1 MKRLHLIPDHF
12 YRFYSIGD
20 VIKGAIL
27 LVVLHVAMLP
37 FILWAI
43 DFIVLG
49 HSYTFAI
56 ILSGI
61 SLINIG
67 YYIKAV
73 ICYFLDVKK
82 MKYLKEHNLL
92 PDPNVDIVWQVRNP
106 Y

>member
-1 MKRLHLIPDHF
+1 MTKLHIIPDHF
-12 YRFYSIGD
+12 YKFYSIGD
-20 VIKGAIL
+20 VIKGAL
-27 LVVLHVAMLP
+27 MLVILHVVMAP

-49 HSYTFAI
+49 HSFFLAV
-56 ILSGI
+56 ILSSI

-73 ICYFLDVKK
+73 IDYVICAKK

-92 PDPNVDIVWQVRNP
+92 PNPNVDIIWQVRNP
-106 Y
+106 W